1 MLPFSIRANESL
13 PVLRALS
20 GLLGRVQRSR
30 EEAIAREYAK
40 KMRVVSSGI
49 EQTAATLSGGNQ
61 QKVLL
66 AK

>member
-1 MLPFSIRANESL
+1 MLPFSIRANELL

-20 GLLGRVQRSR
+20 GLLGKVQRSC